1 MFNTALLWYSFQVS
15 HSSGGIMDISIF
27 MESFKDNLL
36 SLFNDN
42 LLFLGIQ
49 GSYGRGEAK
58 ETSDIDPV
66 IILQQCGKDEL
77 LRYRAYIDT
86 LPERDIL
93 CGFVSS
99 IDELRSWESADR
111 AQLILDTKPVY
122 RDFAELC
129 PRITSDDI
137 RRAVLQ
143 GACAIYHATSHN
155 ILHAKD
161 WSILPELYKSSRF
174 TIRMKHYLLTGVYVS
189 AFRELTAVVDE
200 EERTILEAQDPSTE
214 DDAFMLLEWT
224 SKTMRNINT
233 D

>member
-1 MFNTALLWYSFQVS
+1 
-15 HSSGGIMDISIF
+15 MDISVF
-27 MESFKDNLL
+27 MESFKEDLL
-36 SLFNDN
+36 GLFGDS
-42 LLFLGIQ
+42 LLFLGLQ

-66 IILQQCGKDEL
+66 IILQRCGKEEIL
-77 LRYRAYIDT
+77 KYRAYIDT
-86 LPERDIL
+86 LPEKDIL

-99 IDELRSWESADR
+99 IEELRAWESADR

-122 RDFAELC
+122 RDLAELC
-129 PRITSDDI
+129 PQITRDDI
-137 RRAVLQ
+137 RRAVQQ
-143 GACAIYHATSHN
+143 GACAIYHASSHN
-155 ILHAKD
+155 ILHARN

-174 TIRMKHYLLTGVYVS
+174 TIRMKHYLQTGVYVS

-200 EERTILEAQDPSTE
+200 EEKIILEVLDPSTE
-214 DDAFMLLEWT
+214 DDAFMLLEWA

>member
-1 MFNTALLWYSFQVS
+1 
-15 HSSGGIMDISIF
+15 MDISIF
-27 MESFKDNLL
+27 MESFKENLL
-36 SLFNDN
+36 SLFGDS
-42 LLFLGIQ
+42 LLFIGLQ

-66 IILQQCGKDEL
+66 IILKQCRKDEL
-77 LRYRAYIDT
+77 LRYRDYIDT
-86 LPERDIL
+86 LSEKDIL

-99 IDELRSWESADR
+99 IDELIAWESADR

-122 RDFAELC
+122 RDLAELC
-129 PRITSDDI
+129 PQITSDDI

-143 GACAIYHATSHN
+143 GACTIYHASSHN
-155 ILHAKD
+155 ILHARN

-174 TIRMKHYLLTGVYVS
+174 TIRMKHYLQTGVYVS

-200 EERTILEAQDPSTE
+200 EEKAILEVQNPDTE
-214 DDAFMLLEWT
+214 NDAFILLKWA
-224 SKTMRNINT
+224 SKTIKAINS